1 LWNLHEVTLG
11 MPLDFFV
18 AYSSVA
24 SVLGSAGQTN
34 HGAANAFVDALIAWR
49 RRNGLPGLSI
59 NWGPWEE
66 LGGAARLTGP
76 AKERQKQSGIGS
88 IGTRRGRALLDYLW
102 RQSGSMMAVP
112 IEWSRFGA
120 RVEGQAFYAEFL
132 RAETA
137 RPVVKGREGIAEL
150 VLSELRA
157 VLGHDERWMPDEEQ
171 GFFGLG
177 MDSLTSLELR
187 NRLEKALGL
196 KLAATVLFDQPS
208 PERLTEYLTG
218 LVEPAEKAAETS
230 ELDGLEARELAE
242 LLEAKLSSMD
252 SGI

>member
-1 LWNLHEVTLG
+1 
-11 MPLDFFV
+11 M
-18 AYSSVA
+18 
-24 SVLGSAGQTN
+24 AG
-34 HGAANAFVDALIAWR
+34 
-49 RRNGLPGLSI
+49 
-59 NWGPWEE
+59 
-66 LGGAARLTGP
+66 
-76 AKERQKQSGIGS
+76 
-88 IGTRRGRALLDYLW
+88 
-102 RQSGSMMAVP
+102 P
-112 IEWSRFGA
+112 IEWSRFGE
-120 RVEGQAFYAEFL
+120 RVDGQAFYAEFL
-132 RAETA
+132 RAEKS

-157 VLGHDERWMPDEEQ
+157 VLGHNERWMPDEEQ

-230 ELDGLEARELAE
+230 ELDGLDARELAE